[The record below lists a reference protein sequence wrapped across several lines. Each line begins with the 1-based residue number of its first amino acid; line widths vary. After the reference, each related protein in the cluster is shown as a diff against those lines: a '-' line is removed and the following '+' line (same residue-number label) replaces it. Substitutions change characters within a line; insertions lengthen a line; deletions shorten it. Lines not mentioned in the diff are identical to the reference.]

1 MNKRIK
7 AIIEFVKV
15 HKKETIG
22 VAVALGIA
30 VVSVGGYA
38 ISKHY
43 ANNDTNNIALAEKKE
58 DPKTDEYKKL
68 EENKAADNE
77 DATMEEKDDSS
88 SSDQKDIEV
97 EQTED
102 GNTIIKD
109 KSGNIIADSSKGDDV
124 QKVISDKKESGSSIT
139 IKNNKTGKVEKV
151 ESIKGQESTSE
162 GTITIVKPNKEPSS
176 NNQTESKPQEK
187 PEESKPQETP
197 QPSPKPEE
205 SKPVEKP
212 QPEEKPVATVQ
223 YMDAMTQ
230 QLWSNYNAYRQS
242 LGLNPLKWSG
252 KYAGWT
258 KSHCEEMA
266 KKGDR
271 SYHKDY
277 PEGGQVVGHNSAKN
291 LTAADI
297 LQQFKNS
304 PKHNENITE
313 ADLTEGACAVYKS
326 ADGGYYFVIG
336 FDY

>member
-1 MNKRIK
+1 
-7 AIIEFVKV
+7 
-15 HKKETIG
+15 
-22 VAVALGIA
+22 
-30 VVSVGGYA
+30 
-38 ISKHY
+38 
-43 ANNDTNNIALAEKKE
+43 
-58 DPKTDEYKKL
+58 
-68 EENKAADNE
+68 
-77 DATMEEKDDSS
+77 
-88 SSDQKDIEV
+88 
-97 EQTED
+97 
-102 GNTIIKD
+102 
-109 KSGNIIADSSKGDDV
+109 
-124 QKVISDKKESGSSIT
+124 
-139 IKNNKTGKVEKV
+139 
-151 ESIKGQESTSE
+151 
-162 GTITIVKPNKEPSS
+162 
-176 NNQTESKPQEK
+176 
-187 PEESKPQETP
+187 
-197 QPSPKPEE
+197 
-205 SKPVEKP
+205 
-212 QPEEKPVATVQ
+212 
-223 YMDAMTQ
+223 MTQ